1 MFSLNAYGNGLLV
14 TTLFWGLW
22 LLPFGYLVLRSGFLP
37 KILGVFLI
45 LGGLGYVTSVFWQIL
60 VPGTSFPDA
69 LLLPAAV
76 GEIGICLWLLRRV
89 CASGSRARPDK
100 SLKSI
105 QPGSPGDRRPVPLFA
120 QEE

>member
-1 MFSLNAYGNGLLV
+1 MSGPAV
-14 TTLFWGLW
+14 RV
-22 LLPFGYLVLRSGFLP
+22 LPW
-37 KILGVFLI
+37 ILGVFLFR
-45 LGGLGYVTSVFWQIL
+45 GGLGYMISVFWEIL
-60 VPGTSFPDA
+60 GPGISFPDA
-69 LLLPAAV
+69 LPLPAAV